1 MGLFGDMISK
11 LKGSGPSEPK
21 SGVTATPSDEVIG
34 KGKYK
39 VVRVQPTP
47 NPEAFQFTVTSP
59 VIEEGRTKTFD
70 SADDAEG
77 NPFAEKMFQIFG
89 VQTLFMKGDFVTIT
103 KSPTVGWPAI
113 MEKINAV
120 LEGHLTFQE
129 SYDEHKEAKSDPLL
143 EEFKKEE
150 FHNYEV
156 AEQNRIIEAVLDK
169 AIRPALANDGGGIQ
183 VIAIEGN
190 TVKIHY
196 QGACGS
202 CPSSTSGTLQYIENF
217 LRDNVHSELVVEAG

>member
-21 SGVTATPSDEVIG
+21 SGVTATPSDEVISH
-34 KGKYK
+34 GKYK

-89 VQTLFMKGDFVTIT
+89 VQTLFLKGDFVTIPHRWLACDHGKNQCRSG
-103 KSPTVGWPAI
+103 KSFD
-113 MEKINAV
+113 
-120 LEGHLTFQE
+120 L
-129 SYDEHKEAKSDPLL
+129 S
-143 EEFKKEE
+143 
-150 FHNYEV
+150 
-156 AEQNRIIEAVLDK
+156 
-169 AIRPALANDGGGIQ
+169 GI
-183 VIAIEGN
+183 V
-190 TVKIHY
+190 
-196 QGACGS
+196 
-202 CPSSTSGTLQYIENF
+202 
-217 LRDNVHSELVVEAG
+217 R